1 MPKISIISRWFDL
14 HNNGTDV
21 KTEVI
26 AGITSFMA
34 TMYIII
40 ANPIILSEAGMS
52 YNAILTATVLVS
64 ALASIF
70 MGIYSKNPI
79 IIAPGMGI
87 NALFAYTVVKIHGIP
102 WETALGCVFWSG
114 ILYFIL
120 TIFDRRMK
128 IFIKVPRILR
138 FGVAGGIGL
147 FIALIGLKA
156 AGFIVKSDIEGLCV
170 CSINHTTITFIVGFL
185 ITVVLV
191 VKKVT
196 GSFII
201 GIFITTILA
210 IPIGRF
216 WGDASAINMGSAT
229 LVNWTG
235 WFAFPDFSLILRLD
249 LLGALKF
256 SYISVIFVFLFT
268 VLFDSLGT
276 IVGVCEAGNM
286 IDEHGNPRNL
296 SKSLRVNGLAVS
308 FGALLGTSPATS
320 YIESATGVKEG
331 GRTGLTAVVAG
342 LLFLPFLFL
351 SPLLSLI
358 PALATAPVLILA
370 GVFMLK
376 PLMYVRWERFD
387 DIIPFF
393 MAMFLM
399 PFSGSITQGIIW
411 GCLSW
416 TVIKAVLGK
425 WHQIPWIILVI
436 DIMAILYLIETAAF

>member
-1 MPKISIISRWFDL
+1 MAKIDFVSRWFDL

-21 KTEVI
+21 KTESI

-34 TMYIII
+34 CMYVIV
-40 ANPIILSEAGMS
+40 ANPTILSKAGMPF
-52 YNAILTATVLVS
+52 NAVLTATVLVS
-64 ALASIF
+64 ALTSIF

-79 IIAPGMGI
+79 VVAPGMSI
-87 NALFAYTVVKIHGIP
+87 NTLFAYTAVKVHGLS

-114 ILYFIL
+114 ILYLIL
-120 TIFDRRMK
+120 SIIDRRIK
-128 IFIKVPRILR
+128 VFIKIPRILR

-147 FIALIGLKA
+147 VIALIGLKA
-156 AGFIVKSDIEGLCV
+156 AGFIIPSGLDGLG
-170 CSINHTTITFIVGFL
+170 IGRLNLTTITFIVGLL
-185 ITVVLV
+185 ITAVLV

-201 GIFITTILA
+201 GIIITTILA
-210 IPIGRF
+210 APIGRF
-216 WGDASAINMGSAT
+216 WGDASAINFGNST
-229 LVNWTG
+229 LVNWNG
-235 WFAFPDFSLILRLD
+235 WFALPDFSLIFRLD
-249 LLGALKF
+249 LFEALKF
-256 SYISVIFVFLFT
+256 SYISVIFVFFFT

-286 IDEHGNPRNL
+286 IDEYGNPRNL
-296 SKSLRVNGLAVS
+296 SKSMLANGIAVALAS
-308 FGALLGTSPATS
+308 LLGTSPATS

-351 SPLLSLI
+351 SPLLSLV
-358 PALATAPVLILA
+358 PALATAPVLVLT

-387 DIIPFF
+387 DVIPFF
-393 MAMFLM
+393 MAMFTM
-399 PFSGSITQGIIW
+399 PFSGSITQGVIW

-416 TVIKAVLGK
+416 TVIKALTGK
-425 WHQIPWIILVI
+425 WHQIPWIIWVM
-436 DIMAILYLIETAAF
+436 DIMAVLYLIDKSAI